1 MNADL
6 LLIALFGLLTIIIE
20 GLLWGMMGYV
30 LFRSFKMNDKFWW
43 LGAIMSGLFYFL
55 WDEIITGQIIGQ
67 LGLQVNNESVA
78 ELLGDEMFTI
88 DFTDLI
94 FSIVS
99 LLLGFR
105 VSMAILKKLIQKE
118 SSVEPVLKE
127 E

>member
-67 LGLQVNNESVA
+67 LGLKVNNESVA

-105 VSMAILKKLIQKE
+105 ISMAILKKLIQME

>member
-99 LLLGFR
+99 LLFGFR